1 MTDSKFYVTT
11 PIYYVN
17 DKPHIGH
24 AYTTILADVLSRY
37 HRLMGVPTHFLT
49 GTDEHGQKVQ
59 AAAAKHN
66 VTPIEHCNETVVHF
80 QELWKRLG
88 ITNDDFIRTTQER
101 HKTVVSKILQ
111 DLYDRG
117 LIYRSSYKGWYC
129 VGDERFFTE
138 KNLKDGACPE
148 CGRKVE
154 EIEEICYNFR
164 MGDYQEQLIK
174 YIEEHPK
181 FIQPDH
187 YRNETLGF
195 LRKGKLEDLC
205 ISRPKKRLSWGIEL
219 PFDKDY
225 VTYVW
230 FDALVNYISAIGY
243 LSDEAEF
250 KKWWPVNYHLIGKDI
265 LTTHSVYWP
274 TMLMAMGL
282 ELPQTIFAHGWWL
295 TGNKKMG
302 KSFGNAI
309 NPMDMID
316 KYGVDAFRY
325 FLIAAMVPG
334 IDASFTEELL
344 ATRYNAEL
352 VNDLGN
358 FVSRALTMVERFNGG
373 FVPEVPAGEDP
384 ESQTLRDACSK
395 AVDLT
400 PKYIEDMKLDSA
412 LAETISVVREAN
424 KYWTEQ
430 KPWELAKAEDATD
443 KLALVI
449 RNSLESLRIVSGLL
463 YPVMPEKMTLVR
475 KCLGIKDEAIV
486 PNYSNLKEWFNL
498 EHGSKTTALTSHIFP
513 RIIYE
518 PPKEDS
524 AAEAETKTSSKKVKK
539 AAKVYEP
546 VTIEEV
552 GKVQLKTAEVIAAE
566 YVPDADK
573 LLKLQIRLGDEDRQ
587 IVSGIAQWYKPEE
600 LIGKTIVV
608 IANLKPAEI
617 RGVESNGMLLAA
629 KAGKT
634 LRLVTIDG
642 ELQSGASIG

>member
-1 MTDSKFYVTT
+1 
-11 PIYYVN
+11 
-17 DKPHIGH
+17 
-24 AYTTILADVLSRY
+24 
-37 HRLMGVPTHFLT
+37 
-49 GTDEHGQKVQ
+49 
-59 AAAAKHN
+59 
-66 VTPIEHCNETVVHF
+66 
-80 QELWKRLG
+80 
-88 ITNDDFIRTTQER
+88 
-101 HKTVVSKILQ
+101 
-111 DLYDRG
+111 
-117 LIYRSSYKGWYC
+117 
-129 VGDERFFTE
+129 
-138 KNLKDGACPE
+138 
-148 CGRKVE
+148 
-154 EIEEICYNFR
+154 

-302 KSFGNAI
+302 KSFGNAV

-373 FVPEVPAGEDP
+373 FVPDVPAGNDA
-384 ESQTLRDACSK
+384 ESQTLREACAR
-395 AVDLT
+395 AVESV
-400 PKYIEDMKLDSA
+400 PKYIDDMKLDSA
-412 LAETISVVREAN
+412 LAETMSVVREAN

-430 KPWELAKAEDATD
+430 KPWELAKAEGANE

-449 RNSLESLRIVSGLL
+449 RNSLECLRIVSGLL
-463 YPVMPEKMTLVR
+463 YPVMPEKTTQIR
-475 KCLGIKDEAIV
+475 KCLGIKDEDII
-486 PNYSNLKEWFNL
+486 PNYSNLKEWFRL
-498 EHGSKTTALTSHIFP
+498 EAGSKTTALSSHLFP
-513 RIIYE
+513 RIIYV
-518 PPKEDS
+518 PPKEDGDVPEV
-524 AAEAETKTSSKKVKK
+524 EAKAPSKKAKK
-539 AAKVYEP
+539 AEKVYEP
-546 VTIEEV
+546 VSIEDV
-552 GKVQLKTAEVIAAE
+552 GKVQLKTAEVLAAE
-566 YVPDADK
+566 PVPDADK
-573 LLKLQIRLGDEDRQ
+573 LLRLQIRMGDEERQ
-587 IVSGIAQWYKPEE
+587 IVSGIAQWYKPED

-617 RGVESNGMLLAA
+617 RGVESKGMLLAA

>member
-1 MTDSKFYVTT
+1 MFDRGQ
-11 PIYYVN
+11 IY
-17 DKPHIGH
+17 
-24 AYTTILADVLSRY
+24 
-37 HRLMGVPTHFLT
+37 
-49 GTDEHGQKVQ
+49 
-59 AAAAKHN
+59 
-66 VTPIEHCNETVVHF
+66 
-80 QELWKRLG
+80 
-88 ITNDDFIRTTQER
+88 RTT
-101 HKTVVSKILQ
+101 
-111 DLYDRG
+111 
-117 LIYRSSYKGWYC
+117 YKGWYC
-129 VGDERFFTE
+129 VGDERFWTE
-138 KNLKDGACPE
+138 KDLKDGACPD

-154 EIEEICYNFR
+154 EIEEVCYNFR
-164 MGDYQEQLIK
+164 MGDYQERLIK

-243 LSDEAEF
+243 LSDDAEF

-274 TMLMAMGL
+274 TMLMAMGV

-302 KSFGNAI
+302 KSFGNAV

-334 IDASFTEELL
+334 LDASFTEELL
-344 ATRYNAEL
+344 ALRYNAEL

-358 FVSRALTMVERFNGG
+358 LVSRALTMVERFNGG
-373 FVPEVPAGEDP
+373 LVPAVSGAEDA
-384 ESQTLRDACSK
+384 ESQTLRDACLK
-395 AVDLT
+395 AVDAM
-400 PKYIEDMKLDSA
+400 PKYIDEMKLDSA
-412 LAETISVVREAN
+412 LAETIAAVREAN

-430 KPWELAKAEDATD
+430 KPWMLAKSEEPDAKE
-443 KLALVI
+443 KLGLVI
-449 RNSLESLRIVSGLL
+449 RNSLECLRIVSGLL
-463 YPVMPEKMTLVR
+463 YPVMPEKMALVR
-475 KCLGIKDEAIV
+475 KCLGIKEDELV
-486 PNYSNLKEWFNL
+486 PNYTNLKEWFRL
-498 EHGSKTTALTSHIFP
+498 EAGSKTELPGPIFP
-513 RIIYE
+513 RVVYT
-518 PPKEDS
+518 PPVEGKV
-524 AAEAETKTSSKKVKK
+524 EAVPCKK
-539 AAKVYEP
+539 AKKDAKVYEP
-546 VTIEEV
+546 VTIEDV

-566 YVPDADK
+566 RVPDSDK
-573 LLKLQIRLGDEDRQ
+573 LLKLQIRLGEEERQ

-617 RGVESNGMLLAA
+617 RGVASNGMLLAA
-629 KAGKT
+629 KAGNT